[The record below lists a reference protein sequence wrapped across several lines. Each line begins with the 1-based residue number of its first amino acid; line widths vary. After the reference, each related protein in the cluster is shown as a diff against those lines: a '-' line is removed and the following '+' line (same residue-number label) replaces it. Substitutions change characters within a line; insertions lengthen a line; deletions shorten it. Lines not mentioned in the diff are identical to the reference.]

1 MGALLETMLK
11 VPKEKPMASGVLA
24 IVLGY
29 LVYKQIMKERPGKVS
44 RDVKMSGGGS
54 SSTGI
59 TVGRFQVPKSDL
71 EGSKSDVVA
80 RLRSKFQ
87 AGVKPKY
94 CEAMV
99 IGTTPTMKIYQSPSN
114 RISKVVILYV
124 HGGQYV
130 AGSASAYSDVLQSL
144 TNETKMPVYGLD
156 YSLCPEST
164 VEQALKDAVSV
175 YRSLRRN
182 YLVHVCA
189 DGCGANL
196 VLRMLRQCTEESGS
210 LAPLSV
216 SLFNPISSYASE
228 PLKSFAEKCLCDDP
242 EELKDLEVEDVLK
255 RELTGLKEWEQYVGN
270 SGVSAS
276 ELKSASKMI
285 LKTTAMQMRK
295 A

>member
-1 MGALLETMLK
+1 MGAVLETMAK

-29 LVYKQIMKERPGKVS
+29 LVYKHILKEKPGRVS

-54 SSTGI
+54 SNSDI
-59 TVGRFQVPKSDL
+59 TLGRFQVPQDYFK
-71 EGSKSDVVA
+71 GSKTDVVEK
-80 RLRSKFQ
+80 LRSKFQ
-87 AGVKPKY
+87 AGAKPKY

-99 IGTTPTMKIYQSPSN
+99 IGTTPTMKVYQSPSN
-114 RISKVVILYV
+114 RISKVVILYI

-144 TNETKMPVYGLD
+144 TDQTKMPVYGLD
-156 YSLCPEST
+156 YSLCPENT
-164 VEQALKDAVSV
+164 LEQALKDAVSV
-175 YRSLRRN
+175 FRSLRRN
-182 YLVHVCA
+182 YLVHICA

-196 VLRMLRQCTEESGS
+196 ALRMLRKCTEESGS
-210 LAPLSV
+210 LAPTSV

-228 PLKSFAEKCLCDDP
+228 PLKTFAEKCLCDDP
-242 EELKDLEVEDVLK
+242 EELKDLEVGSVLK
-255 RELTGLKEWEQYVGN
+255 RELTGLKQWDQYVGN